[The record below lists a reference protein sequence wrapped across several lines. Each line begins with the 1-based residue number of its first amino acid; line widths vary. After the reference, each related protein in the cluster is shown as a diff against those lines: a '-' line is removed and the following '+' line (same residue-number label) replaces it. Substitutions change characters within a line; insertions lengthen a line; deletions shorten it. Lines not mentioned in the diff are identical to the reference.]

1 MSKEDINKELIM
13 LPLSQIEPN
22 TGQLD
27 GLPQNPR
34 SIKKTKFEKLK
45 KNIEEYPE
53 MLAWR
58 SLLVKIGR
66 AHV

>member
-34 SIKKTKFEKLK
+34 SIKKAKFEKLK
-45 KNIEEYPE
+45 KN
-53 MLAWR
+53 LQ
-58 SLLVKIGR
+58 
-66 AHV
+66 

>member
-1 MSKEDINKELIM
+1 MTKEDFINKELTM

-34 SIKKTKFEKLK
+34 TIKKKKFEKLK
-45 KNIEEYPE
+45 ANIEAYPE

-58 SLLVKIGR
+58 SLLV
-66 AHV
+66 